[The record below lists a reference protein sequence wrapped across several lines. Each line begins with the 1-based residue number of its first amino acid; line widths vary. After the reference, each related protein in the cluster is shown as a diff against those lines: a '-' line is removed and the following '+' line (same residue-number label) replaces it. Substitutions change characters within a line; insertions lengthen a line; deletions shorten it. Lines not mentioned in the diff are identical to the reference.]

1 MQNLWFNGSLITTL
15 RKGGSL
21 MTAPLMPKAT
31 AIWLIDNTTL
41 TFEQIGTFCH
51 LHPLEVQAIA
61 DEEVIVGMVGH
72 DPITSGQLTIDEIER
87 CQADPQARLQLSA
100 NIHAEKKK
108 KKAKY
113 TPVALRHVKPNGI
126 AWLLREI
133 SQITDADIIRLL
145 GTTKAT
151 IQAIRTKT
159 HKSINEIKPENPA
172 HLGLCALEELKKLLK
187 KYGL

>member
-1 MQNLWFNGSLITTL
+1 
-15 RKGGSL
+15 

-172 HLGLCALEELKKLLK
+172 HLGLCALEELNKLLK

>member
-100 NIHAEKKK
+100 NIHA
-108 KKAKY
+108 
-113 TPVALRHVKPNGI
+113 
-126 AWLLREI
+126 
-133 SQITDADIIRLL
+133 DIIRLL

-159 HKSINEIKPENPA
+159 HKSINEIKPENPP
-172 HLGLCALEELKKLLK
+172 HLGLCALEELNKLLK